1 MRKQIIAVVVIG
13 VILSVWFVKAMFT
26 PALTPDQI
34 YREPSLTPTINYYR
48 EDLYAQCRGLEYF
61 KKIKL
66 ENDRSLELNTNFN
79 KEYQKT
85 LAYIERDKKMLGLD
99 YFKCP

>member
-1 MRKQIIAVVVIG
+1 MKKSTIVFCVLCSVVAFF
-13 VILSVWFVKAMFT
+13 FVKAMFT
-26 PALTPDQI
+26 PALTPGQI
-34 YREPSLTPTINYYR
+34 YREPSPTPTINYYQ

-66 ENDRSLELNTNFN
+66 ENNRSLELNTNFN

-85 LAYIERDKKMLGLD
+85 LSYIERDKKMLGLD

>member
-1 MRKQIIAVVVIG
+1 
-13 VILSVWFVKAMFT
+13 MFT
-26 PALTPDQI
+26 PALTPNQI
-34 YREPSLTPTINYYR
+34 YIQPSITPTINYYQ

-66 ENDRSLELNTNFN
+66 ENDRSLELNANFN

>member
-1 MRKQIIAVVVIG
+1 MKKQIVVVIIVG
-13 VILSVWFVKAMFT
+13 VVLSVWFIRSILM

-34 YREPSLTPTINYYR
+34 YIQPSLTPTINYYM

-61 KKIKL
+61 KVIKDD
-66 ENDRSLELNTNFN
+66 NDRSLELNRNFN

-85 LAYIERDKKMLGLD
+85 LAFIERDKKMLGIKL
-99 YFKCP
+99 FKCP